1 MRGDSAEP
9 GMTEQ
14 GTGHEIEPPGEL
26 VLSEPFDV
34 RAILKR
40 SAPRLVRDGL
50 GPIVAFYIGWKLVGL
65 VVGIAFATTFALVLY
80 RRERRL
86 GRPALIIRVA
96 TGLVLIRAVVGLIS
110 GNTTLYLGQEV
121 VLDFLIGSTVL
132 GSIAVGRPLAAVFAR
147 EIYPFPSEVR
157 GSRTL
162 HDTFR
167 VVTLAWGVYFI
178 ARSAVRLAALLTLT
192 TDAYLL
198 VAALSDAPF
207 LVALLAWSILYTARR
222 FRRSE
227 EWGEALAAA
236 ERRAIEGEARLTEE
250 AAAIVPPL

>member
-1 MRGDSAEP
+1 LAEP
-9 GMTEQ
+9 S
-14 GTGHEIEPPGEL
+14 GEL
-26 VLSEPFDV
+26 VLAEPFDV
-34 RAILKR
+34 RSILKR

-86 GRPALIIRVA
+86 GRPALVIRVA
-96 TGLVLIRAVVGLIS
+96 TGLVLIRAVVGLVS

-121 VLDFLIGSTVL
+121 VLDFLIGTTVL
-132 GSIAVGRPLAAVFAR
+132 GSVAIGRPLAAVFAR
-147 EIYPFPSEVR
+147 EIYPFPSEVG

-178 ARSAVRLAALLTLT
+178 ARSGVRLAALLTLS

-207 LVALLAWSILYTARR
+207 LVAMLAWSILYTARR

-227 EWGEALAAA
+227 EWGQALVAA
-236 ERRAIEGEARLTEE
+236 ERRAVEAEARLAEE